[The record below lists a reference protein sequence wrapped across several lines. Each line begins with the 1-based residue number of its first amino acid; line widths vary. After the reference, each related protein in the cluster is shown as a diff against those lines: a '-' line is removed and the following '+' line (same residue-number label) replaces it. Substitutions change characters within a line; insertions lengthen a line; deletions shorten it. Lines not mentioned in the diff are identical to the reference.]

1 MIYTLG
7 DSFTKWYW
15 PTWSD
20 WLSKYLDQPLTNLAY
35 SGFTNELIY
44 YQLMNLKSQLTK
56 TDKIYIMWTGSNRV
70 CEWYDQEYVTQNNCA
85 GFFPPTNGKLWFTAK
100 TPWQGLYKTQP
111 DCAPSLTEMI
121 INNFDIVL
129 KTQWLLDSV
138 GCDYQMMFWQ
148 NPWLDTRDT
157 FIPTYQSTWEKR
169 QGITKSELQNAMDI
183 LDLPLVGNMLQSIN
197 WQKFACAPVDIAN
210 PRQYQG
216 LREFAI
222 SDRELVMLNHNSDP
236 HPNTLAHHDWTVRY
250 LVGGANHHREL
261 AHQLAVSTQDLS
273 IPNYDFV
280 ECIVG
285 SSIKLCNL
293 L

>member
-20 WLSKYLDQPLTNLAY
+20 WLGKYLDQPVTNLAY

-44 YQLMNLKSQLTK
+44 YQLMNLKSQLIK
-56 TDKIYIMWTGSNRV
+56 SDKIYIMWTGSNRV
-70 CEWYDQEYVTQNNCA
+70 CEWYDKEYVDQQDCA
-85 GFFPPTNGKLWFTAK
+85 GFFPPTNGNLWFTAK
-100 TPWQGLYKTQP
+100 TPWQGLYKTRP
-111 DCAPSLTEMI
+111 DHLPSLTEMI

-157 FIPTYQSTWEKR
+157 FVPIYQSNWEQR
-169 QGITKSELQNAMDI
+169 QGITKSELQNAMSI
-183 LDLPLVGNMLQSIN
+183 LDLPLVSNMLQSIN
-197 WQKFACAPVDIAN
+197 WQRFACAPDNRTN
-210 PRQYQG
+210 PRQYLG
-216 LREFAI
+216 LREFAM
-222 SDRELVMLNHNSDP
+222 SDRELVLLNHNSDP

-250 LVGGANHHREL
+250 LVGGANHHRDL
-261 AHQLAVSTQDLS
+261 AHELAVSTQDLP

-285 SSIKLCNL
+285 SGIQLCNL

>member
-15 PTWSD
+15 PTWAD
-20 WLSKYLDQPLTNLAY
+20 WLEKYLDQPLTNLAY

-44 YQLMNLKSQLTK
+44 YQLMNLKSQLVK
-56 TDKIYIMWTGSNRV
+56 TDKVYIMWTGSNRV
-70 CEWYDQEYVTQNNCA
+70 CEWYDQEYVLQNDCV
-85 GFFPPTNGKLWFTAK
+85 GFFPPTNGHLWFTAK
-100 TPWQGLYKTQP
+100 TPWQGLYKTRP

-121 INNFDIVL
+121 INNFDIML

-157 FIPTYQSTWEKR
+157 FAPVYQSAWEQR

-183 LDLPLVGNMLQSIN
+183 LNLPLVCNMLQSIN
-197 WQKFACAPVDIAN
+197 WQKFACAPGNIMN

-216 LREFAI
+216 LREFVT
-222 SDRELVMLNHNSDP
+222 SDRDLVLLSHNSDP
-236 HPNTLAHHDWTVRY
+236 HPNTLAHHDWAVRY
-250 LVGGANHHREL
+250 LTGGANHHRDL
-261 AHQLAVSTQDLS
+261 AYELAVSTQDLS
-273 IPNYDFV
+273 IPPYDFA

-285 SSIKLCNL
+285 SGIKLCNL

>member
-20 WLSKYLDQPLTNLAY
+20 WLAKYLDQPVTNLAY

-70 CEWYDQEYVTQNNCA
+70 CEWYDREYVTQNNCA
-85 GFFPPTNGKLWFTAK
+85 GFFPPTNGKLWFTTK
-100 TPWQGLYKTQP
+100 TVWQGLYKTRP
-111 DCAPSLTEMI
+111 DRAPSLTEMI
-121 INNFDIVL
+121 IDNFDIVL

-157 FIPTYQSTWEKR
+157 FVPTYQSTWEQR

-183 LDLPLVGNMLQSIN
+183 LDLPLVCNMLQSIN
-197 WQKFACAPVDIAN
+197 WQKFAGAPGDITN

-216 LREFAI
+216 LREFVT
-222 SDRELVMLNHNSDP
+222 SDRELVLLNHNSDP

-250 LVGGANHHREL
+250 LAGGANHHREL
-261 AHQLAVSTQDLS
+261 AHQLAVSTQNLP

-280 ECIVG
+280 ECITG
-285 SSIKLCNL
+285 SSTKLCNL